1 MGELAVDWEHFTPWA
16 SLTGGVLIG
25 LGASVLLLF
34 SGRIAGI
41 SGIIG
46 GLLPP
51 RQGDRG
57 WRVAFVAGLAFSA
70 FAANLSGYSP
80 DPRFSSQNL
89 FLVFLAGTAVG
100 LGSRLGSGCTSGHGV
115 CGLARC
121 SVRSVVATACFMGAG
136 MAVVFVLDPIGR
148 GG

>member
-1 MGELAVDWEHFTPWA
+1 MDWENFTPWE
-16 SLTGGVLIG
+16 SLTGGALIG

-51 RQGDRG
+51 RRGDLG
-57 WRVAFVAGLAFSA
+57 WRTAFVAGLVFSA
-70 FAANLSGYSP
+70 LAADLSGYSP
-80 DPRFSSQNL
+80 APRFSSQNL
-89 FLVFLAGTAVG
+89 SFVLFAGLAVG

-115 CGLARC
+115 CGLARH
-121 SVRSVVATACFMGAG
+121 SIRSVMATACFMGAG
-136 MAVVFVLDPIGR
+136 MTVVFLLNPIGR

>member
-1 MGELAVDWEHFTPWA
+1 MAVDWEHFTPWE
-16 SLTGGVLIG
+16 SLMGGVLIG

-51 RQGDRG
+51 RRGDLG
-57 WRVAFVAGLAFSA
+57 WRTAFVAGLVFSA
-70 FAANLSGYSP
+70 LAADLSGYSP

-89 FLVFLAGTAVG
+89 FLVLLAGLTVG

-121 SVRSVVATACFMGAG
+121 SIRSVVATACFIGAG
-136 MAVVFVLDPIGR
+136 MAIVFLLNPIGR